1 MKKYKVKF
9 SDTVVK
15 ELKKLD
21 KLTTTMKKLWLIQ
34 NLENTINPRQH
45 GKSLT
50 ANYSGKWRYRVGNY
64 RLLAEIYDDE
74 ILILIFKVEHRSI
87 MYKK

>member
-1 MKKYKVKF
+1 MKKYKIKF
-9 SDTVVK
+9 SDTTVK
-15 ELKKLD
+15 ELRKLD
-21 KLTTTMKKLWLIQ
+21 KPTTMKKLWLIQ

-45 GKSLT
+45 EKSLT

>member
-1 MKKYKVKF
+1 MKKYKIKF
-9 SDTVVK
+9 SDTTVK
-15 ELKKLD
+15 ELRKLD
-21 KLTTTMKKLWLIQ
+21 KPTTMKKLWLIQ

-45 GKSLT
+45 EKSLT

-74 ILILIFKVEHRSI
+74 ILILIFKVKHRSI
-87 MYKK
+87 IYKK

>member
-9 SDTVVK
+9 SDTAVK

-21 KLTTTMKKLWLIQ
+21 KPTVTMIKLWVTQ
-34 NLENTINPRQH
+34 NLENSINPRQH

-64 RLLAEIYDDE
+64 RLLAEIYDAE
-74 ILILIFKVEHRSI
+74 ILILIFKVTHRNI
-87 MYKK
+87 VYKK

>member
-1 MKKYKVKF
+1 MKKYKIKF
-9 SDTVVK
+9 SDTTVK
-15 ELKKLD
+15 ELRKLD
-21 KLTTTMKKLWLIQ
+21 KPTTMKKLWLIQ

-45 GKSLT
+45 EKSLT

-87 MYKK
+87 IYKK

>member
-1 MKKYKVKF
+1 MKKYEVKF
-9 SDTVVK
+9 SEAAIK

-21 KLTTTMKKLWLIQ
+21 KPTATMIKLWVIQ

-64 RLLAEIYDDE
+64 RLLAD
-74 ILILIFKVEHRSI
+74 L
-87 MYKK
+87 